1 MQQTVKTIKWAASP
15 FHEELGNF
23 ALKLYNSEEKQC
35 VRKWQN
41 AFHLS
46 YPLNAYQLSAW

>member
-1 MQQTVKTIKWAASP
+1 MQQTVKTMKWAVSP

-23 ALKLYNSEEKQC
+23 ALKLYNSEEKQR

-41 AFHLS
+41 AFDLPC
-46 YPLNAYQLSAW
+46 PLNAYQLSAW